1 MKRTIRH
8 GPIILRP
15 HSRVIRHALWA
26 GRHGSGLYWPSP
38 PGAIRG
44 WRSPGATASTLRLG
58 VLKFGY
64 QPSENLGPRTSQLY
78 QEGGRFMAKQLAY
91 DADARQAL
99 KRGVDKVA
107 DAVRITI
114 GPKGRNVV
122 LDKKFGS
129 PTITN
134 DGVTIAK
141 EIELEDP
148 FENMGAQ
155 LVKEVASKTNDIAG
169 DGTTT
174 SVVLAAA
181 IIGEG
186 LRNVTAGA
194 NPIALKV
201 GIQKAVDEVVKAI
214 KEQSVQISE
223 REKIA
228 QVATIS
234 AADPTIGEMIA
245 NAMAKVGKDGVI
257 TVEESKGIED
267 ELKLV
272 DGMQFDKGYIS
283 AYMVTDTTRMEAT
296 IEDPYILITEKKI
309 SAVADL
315 LPVLEKVVQ
324 SGRPLLIIA
333 EDVEGEA
340 LATLIVNKLR
350 GTFTAVAVKA
360 PGFGDRRKAMLQ
372 DIAILTG
379 GQVIS
384 EELGLKLDAV
394 RLDQLGKARKVNITK
409 DDTTIVEGGGKQD
422 DIKGRI
428 NQIKAEIEKSTSDW
442 DKEKLQER
450 LAKLAGGV
458 AVIKVG
464 AATETELKE
473 KKHRM
478 EDAVSATRAAVEEG
492 IVPGGGAVLVHS
504 IKALDKLKL
513 EGDEATGLQL
523 VRRALEE
530 PLRQIVNNGGWEG
543 SVVVEKV
550 KSLARGMGFDAN
562 KGEYVDMVKAGI
574 IDPTKVTRSALQNAA
589 SIAAMLLTTEALVS
603 DIPEKKAP
611 APAPSMPDY

>member
-1 MKRTIRH
+1 
-8 GPIILRP
+8 
-15 HSRVIRHALWA
+15 
-26 GRHGSGLYWPSP
+26 
-38 PGAIRG
+38 
-44 WRSPGATASTLRLG
+44 
-58 VLKFGY
+58 
-64 QPSENLGPRTSQLY
+64 
-78 QEGGRFMAKQLAY
+78 MAKQLAY
-91 DADARQAL
+91 DADARSAL

-141 EIELEDP
+141 EIELEDA

-181 IIGEG
+181 IIGDG

-194 NPIALKV
+194 NPMQLKI
-201 GIQKAVDEVVKAI
+201 GIQKAVDAVVKAI

-223 REKIA
+223 RERIA

-234 AADPTIGEMIA
+234 SGDSRIGEMVA
-245 NAMAKVGKDGVI
+245 NAMEKVGKDGVI

-283 AYMVTDTTRMEAT
+283 PYMVTDATRMEAVL
-296 IEDPYILITEKKI
+296 EDPYILITEKKI

-340 LATLIVNKLR
+340 QATLIVNKLR

-384 EELGLKLDAV
+384 EELGLKLDSV
-394 RLDQLGKARKVNITK
+394 RLDQLGKARRITITK
-409 DDTTIVEGGGKQD
+409 DDTTVVEGAGKQD
-422 DIKGRI
+422 EIKGRI
-428 NQIKAEIEKSTSDW
+428 NQIKAEIEKTTSDW

-504 IKALDKLKL
+504 IKSLDDLKVT
-513 EGDEATGLQL
+513 GDEATGVQL

-530 PLRQIVNNGGWEG
+530 PLRQIVNNAGWEG

-550 KSLARGMGFDAN
+550 KGLPKGQGFDAN
-562 KGEYVDMVKAGI
+562 KGEYTDMVKAGI

-603 DIPEKKAP
+603 DIPEKKSSA